1 VFHLELRDFPHNMC
15 RFNLSDEE
23 LHPIVEM
30 WSRGQVLEYGEHRW
44 NPQNATMKVLEG
56 PQLPLGQL
64 TMGRGWT
71 IAERQGTDVTDRL
84 IAAARDALFA
94 GGGGPGVASGAGG
107 AGGAVASAPLGSP
120 GAGGGAV
127 SQGAAAG
134 PAGAPLGDSFALG
147 MQMAALLGPDAM
159 RLLDAWRAAAASSP
173 GLAPSETLAKAEG
186 AVRSADA
193 AGG

>member
-1 VFHLELRDFPHNMC
+1 MFHLELRDFPHNMC

-23 LHPIVEM
+23 LRPIVEI
-30 WSRGQVLEYGEHRW
+30 WSRGQVFEYGEQRW
-44 NPQNATMKVLEG
+44 NPQNATLKVLEG
-56 PQLPLGQL
+56 PKLPLGQL

-84 IAAARDALFA
+84 IAAARAAMFA
-94 GGGGPGVASGAGG
+94 AGGG
-107 AGGAVASAPLGSP
+107 AGGEGAAAPGGIP
-120 GAGGGAV
+120 GPGGGALP
-127 SQGAAAG
+127 QGVPAG
-134 PAGAPLGDSFALG
+134 ATGAPLGDSFALG